1 MTLQPYFSLFVPF
14 IPIIGYTKPFLDTH
28 PCSNYT
34 VSKDQVRG
42 REFDRIRKQG
52 FMFP

>member
-1 MTLQPYFSLFVPF
+1 MTLQPYFSLSVPF
-14 IPIIGYTKPFLDTH
+14 IPIIGYTKPFLDTR
-28 PCSNYT
+28 PRSNYT

-42 REFDRIRKQG
+42 REFDRIWKQG